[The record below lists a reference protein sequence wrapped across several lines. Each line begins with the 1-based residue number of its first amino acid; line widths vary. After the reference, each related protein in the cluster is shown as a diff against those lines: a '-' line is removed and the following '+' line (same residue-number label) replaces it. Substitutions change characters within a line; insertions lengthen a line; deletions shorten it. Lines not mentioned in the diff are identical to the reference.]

1 MTNELEQLQAV
12 ADNILKLSQEPFWKH
27 PDFWISLLVGSIL
40 GIVSIYYAKKAFVE
54 AGEAK
59 KAANEAG
66 KTVKYQTVAI
76 ELTELLP
83 KLSTP
88 TDEIKYNEARN
99 LLSET
104 GQRLHRLLS
113 PFEQADD
120 KRIAAKIGELMK
132 LLDDT
137 GISLNSVRPQDV
149 KSEADAPNAVYNAIE
164 ASFAK
169 INNLVSDLVGLF
181 EQRTTKFGDNHDK

>member
-1 MTNELEQLQAV
+1 MTNELQQLQAAV
-12 ADNILKLSQEPFWKH
+12 DNILKLSQVPFWEH
-27 PDFWISLLVGSIL
+27 PDFWISFLVGSIL
-40 GIVSIYYAKKAFVE
+40 GIVSIIYARKAFVE

-113 PFEQADD
+113 PFEDADD
-120 KRIAAKIGELMK
+120 KRIAAKIVELMK
-132 LLDDT
+132 LLNDT
-137 GISLNSVRPQDV
+137 GVSLNSVRPQDV
-149 KSEADAPNAVYNAIE
+149 KSEADAPNAVYNAI
-164 ASFAK
+164 K
-169 INNLVSDLVGLF
+169 RVL
-181 EQRTTKFGDNHDK
+181 QK